1 MGRIKDSI
9 VLKSI
14 LGIVLILV
22 VFTFIVGIIGYQ
34 GFTEALLDRYAD
46 DAFRTADIAALS
58 VEADRMDDYINS
70 GGVSAE
76 YQSVR
81 DSLDH
86 ICNAAGAAFV
96 YVICPDV
103 SDYDHI
109 TFVFSTHSHESDYP
123 IYDFGYV
130 RETTNEE
137 YREKYRLLYEEG
149 ADRELVVRDRGY
161 IETDPHIT
169 VMVPLKDSTG
179 QTRGILCVQRQMEIM
194 VSARNAYIWK
204 ILLAMVFLAV
214 IVVIGESIYQYRMFL
229 LPIKRI
235 TDETERFAEENI
247 RDDKKL
253 ADIAQTRDEIGTL
266 ARSVDHMEDEILRYI
281 TRLTQVTAE
290 KERISAEL
298 GLARTIQSS
307 QLPHI
312 YPAFPEHEEFELYAS
327 MTPAREVGGDFYD
340 FFLID
345 DDHVALV
352 MADVSGKGV
361 PAALFMMVAKMLI
374 RNRIQDGESPG
385 QALGNVNN
393 RLIRDNEAE
402 MFVTVWLAVLEISTG
417 KGIAVNA
424 GHEHPVI
431 RRADGEYELVVYHH
445 SPAVAVMEDVSFR
458 EHEFELHPGDSL
470 FVYTDGVAEAT
481 NTENELFGADRLL
494 RVLNQAPDADPE
506 KVLQNVMEGIDLF
519 VGGAEQFDD
528 ITMLCLRYFGR

>member
-1 MGRIKDSI
+1 
-9 VLKSI
+9 
-14 LGIVLILV
+14 
-22 VFTFIVGIIGYQ
+22 
-34 GFTEALLDRYAD
+34 
-46 DAFRTADIAALS
+46 
-58 VEADRMDDYINS
+58 MDDYINS
-70 GGVSAE
+70 GGVSEE

-86 ICNAAGAAFV
+86 ICNAAGAAFI

-103 SDYDHI
+103 SDYGHI

-247 RDDKKL
+247 RDDKK
-253 ADIAQTRDEIGTL
+253 
-266 ARSVDHMEDEILRYI
+266 
-281 TRLTQVTAE
+281 
-290 KERISAEL
+290 
-298 GLARTIQSS
+298 
-307 QLPHI
+307 
-312 YPAFPEHEEFELYAS
+312 
-327 MTPAREVGGDFYD
+327 
-340 FFLID
+340 
-345 DDHVALV
+345 
-352 MADVSGKGV
+352 
-361 PAALFMMVAKMLI
+361 
-374 RNRIQDGESPG
+374 
-385 QALGNVNN
+385 
-393 RLIRDNEAE
+393 
-402 MFVTVWLAVLEISTG
+402 
-417 KGIAVNA
+417 
-424 GHEHPVI
+424 
-431 RRADGEYELVVYHH
+431 
-445 SPAVAVMEDVSFR
+445 
-458 EHEFELHPGDSL
+458 
-470 FVYTDGVAEAT
+470 
-481 NTENELFGADRLL
+481 
-494 RVLNQAPDADPE
+494 PDADPE
-506 KVLQNVMEGIDLF
+506 KVLQNIMQGIDLF

-528 ITMLCLRYFGR
+528 ITMLCLKYFGRKK